1 MKNRLRVALGTV
13 YPYDESRI
21 RGGVEAVAL
30 YLTRALA
37 KRDDVE
43 LHVVSCNRA
52 IRRAFTEQRG
62 AVTFHWLATGKRF
75 YGLRAVTVDAWRVR
89 RVYGAIRP
97 DVIHA
102 QGFSEY
108 AVAARPHD
116 RLVLTIHGVTSFVP
130 VMRQTDHFR
139 GPVGLYRRWIGNR
152 IAQGSIR
159 RASAIV
165 SIAGDYIPQLLGTR
179 LGRRP
184 LYHIDNPIS
193 DVFFAFDQAPS
204 SSEPIVLFAGTIIE
218 HKNVVGLVR
227 AFARVV
233 KGMPEAKL
241 QIAGAIGEQGYYTRV
256 QDEIALLGLKDRVAL
271 LGALDQ
277 RSLLDAYARASIV
290 ALCSIHETAPV
301 VLAQAMAMGKPVVAT
316 GVAGIPWMVEDGR
329 TGYVVE
335 VGDIDGFADRLEEL
349 LRDGP
354 KRRKMG
360 QAARDVTHQRF
371 AADVV
376 AERTV
381 QMYRDLLEL
390 RRGS

>member
-1 MKNRLRVALGTV
+1 MRVALGTV
-13 YPYDESRI
+13 YPYDESRV

-30 YLTRALA
+30 CLANALT
-37 KRDDVE
+37 KRGDIE
-43 LHVVSCNRA
+43 LHIVSCNRA
-52 IRRAFTEQRG
+52 VGRSFVERRGT
-62 AVTFHWLATGKRF
+62 VTFHWLATGKRF
-75 YGLRAVTVDAWRVR
+75 YGLRALTVDAWRVR

-179 LGRRP
+179 LGRQ
-184 LYHIDNPIS
+184 LVYHIDNPIS
-193 DVFFAFDQAPS
+193 DAFFASDLAWPS
-204 SSEPIVLFAGTIIE
+204 SESIVLFAGTIIE
-218 HKNVVGLVR
+218 HKNVVGLVG
-227 AFARVV
+227 AFAQVMARI
-233 KGMPEAKL
+233 PEAKL
-241 QIAGAIGEQGYYTRV
+241 QIAGAVGEPGYYARV
-256 QDEIALLGLKDRVAL
+256 QNEIALLRLQDRVVL

-277 RSLLDAYARASIV
+277 RSLLDAYARASVV
-290 ALCSIHETAPV
+290 ALRSIHETTPV

-316 GVAGIPWMVEDGR
+316 RVAGIPWMIEDGR
-329 TGYVVE
+329 TGYLVE
-335 VGDIDGFADRLEEL
+335 VGDTDGFADRLEEL
-349 LRDGP
+349 LLDEP
-354 KRRKMG
+354 KRREMG
-360 QAARDVTHQRF
+360 QVAREVARQRF
-371 AADVV
+371 ASDVV
-376 AERTV
+376 AEKTMRV
-381 QMYRDLLEL
+381 YQELLGL
-390 RRGS
+390 RRGN